1 LTTPPTVTT
10 TATTSSP
17 AGTYPI
23 TASGAASPNY
33 TMSYVDGTL
42 TVTVAGG
49 GPVANDNSY
58 STTKATALIVA
69 TPGVLGNDTGTGL
82 TAVLVTGP
90 SHGTLILNAN
100 GSFRY
105 TPSSTYIGTDTFRY
119 QAKDSS
125 NTLSN
130 IATVT
135 ITITQFSAAIIGPTT
150 LTPVDAVANQDS
162 MAVVARAAESR
173 VIVSHDDPFRGQ
185 ARQLADVTSAAPIM
199 RGFTTHDR
207 RVTVDQ

>member
-1 LTTPPTVTT
+1 
-10 TATTSSP
+10 
-17 AGTYPI
+17 
-23 TASGAASPNY
+23 
-33 TMSYVDGTL
+33 
-42 TVTVAGG
+42 
-49 GPVANDNSY
+49 
-58 STTKATALIVA
+58 VA
-69 TPGVLGNDTGTGL
+69 TPGVLGNDTGSGL

-135 ITITQFSAAIIGPTT
+135 ITITQFSAAIMGPTT
-150 LTPVDAVANQDS
+150 FTSVDAVPNQDS
-162 MAVVARAAESR
+162 VAVVARAEAS
-173 VIVSHDDPFRGQ
+173 VIVSRNDPFRRHQ
-185 ARQLADVTSAAPIM
+185 
-199 RGFTTHDR
+199 
-207 RVTVDQ
+207 